1 MKTTEKKKNNDM
13 FPINYNRKLWY
24 EEDCD
29 DVFLAFYNDE
39 YSLTNDCS
47 VYMIAGGYVYPDGK
61 MNFDDD
67 DDDDDF

>member
-13 FPINYNRKLWY
+13 FPINYNGKLWY

-39 YSLTNDCS
+39 YSLTTDCS
-47 VYMIAGGYVYPDGK
+47 VYMMAGDYIYPDGK

-67 DDDDDF
+67 DDAF